1 MKLNIYKDF
10 ERYLFTK
17 ELSET
22 TVTNYCRIAKLV
34 EDYIH
39 KNYGL
44 TYDENLE
51 EIKGYMLSNWA
62 TSIMDLKVTTRA
74 SYIISANVFLK
85 FLYTMQ
91 YVSFDLSSALPPVP
105 NIERHKRLHPDDIQP
120 KQGYTPEE
128 IDRMFRSI
136 NSNTINGCRT
146 RAIIALLVTTGL
158 RVSELLSLNV
168 SDPFDPS
175 GFMMVARK
183 GTHGNKVKVSIPKDT
198 LKYLREYIA
207 MRINRKI
214 STEPNDPLFVT
225 KNGRRMSR
233 FEIYR
238 TLKTVQLDVGTHT
251 GVHTYRHTAL
261 TQIAKTSD
269 PVVARD
275 VAGQKSLTVTNRYLH
290 STDEEMKE
298 ATDLLTSLLPVE

>member
-22 TVTNYCRIAKLV
+22 TVINYCRVAKLI
-34 EDYIH
+34 EAYISN
-39 KNYGL
+39 NYGFTFDDL
-44 TYDENLE
+44 P
-51 EIKGYMLSNWA
+51 EIKGYMISNWA
-62 TSIMDLKVTTRA
+62 TSIMELKVTTRA

-85 FLYTMQ
+85 FLYSMQ
-91 YVSFDLSSALPPVP
+91 YISFDLSAALPPVP
-105 NIERHKRLHPDDIQP
+105 NIEKYKKLHPDEIQP

-128 IDRMFRSI
+128 IASMFRRI
-136 NSNTINGCRT
+136 NPSTFAGCRT
-146 RAIIALLVTTGL
+146 RAIIAMLLTTGL
-158 RVSELLSLNV
+158 RVSELASLNI
-168 SDPFDPS
+168 SDPFVPS
-175 GFMMVARK
+175 GFMLVARK

-198 LKYLREYIA
+198 LKYVKAYIE
-207 MRINRKI
+207 MRIRRGI
-214 STEPNDPLFVT
+214 PAEPNDPLFVT

-233 FEIYR
+233 HEIYR
-238 TLKTVQLDVGTHT
+238 SLKTIQINVGVHT

-275 VAGQKSLTVTNRYLH
+275 VAGQKSITVTNRYLH
-290 STDEEMKE
+290 STEQEMKE
-298 ATDLLTSLLPVE
+298 ATDTLISLLPVE